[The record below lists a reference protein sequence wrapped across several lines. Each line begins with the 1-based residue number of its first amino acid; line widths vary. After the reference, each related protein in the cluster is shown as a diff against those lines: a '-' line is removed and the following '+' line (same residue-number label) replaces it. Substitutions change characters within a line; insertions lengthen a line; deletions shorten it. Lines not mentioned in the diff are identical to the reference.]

1 MKTRTMR
8 GDFIDMG
15 VLMSKGEK
23 QVALGNAKMNSRGD
37 ILGKN
42 GKIVKTRENLSAEY
56 YATNP
61 NAVKVKQVSLRDLTD
76 DSFVTPAQAL
86 ENLKAPVKSKR
97 KIEDKS

>member
-15 VLMSKGEK
+15 VLMDKGEK

-37 ILGKN
+37 ILGKD
-42 GKIVKTRENLSAEY
+42 GKIVKTRESLSAEY

-61 NAVKVKQVSLRDLTD
+61 NAVKVKQVSLRDLTN
-76 DSFVTPAQAL
+76 DSFLTPAQAL
-86 ENLKAPVKSKR
+86 ENLKASKPKR